1 MVKSNSYTPTNK
13 YFRNKF
19 QDFASSKTKKG
30 HLNNTD
36 EEEGSKNLTG
46 TLVKIDKEK
55 IYSNGWLVETSD
67 KKQYWCSYGDGVVML
82 PEYTESSK
90 YYTPKKKTEV
100 NISVDEDNKVYI
112 LTRLKDVSKK
122 PISFYDEKLEISVT
136 DNKKKTD
143 DNQDDAKIEISK
155 NDISLVGK
163 TIADSFEANKI
174 TIAKAVDSD
183 SVQANS
189 IISKNT
195 TSDVVDTTT
204 IKTEQIIMADDES
217 PTIELF
223 SDNLYF
229 NRGVIAPNFV
239 GDNINTAEITTT
251 KIQLGDDDLDTRLV
265 DLEKR
270 IKKLED
276 GS

>member
-1 MVKSNSYTPTNK
+1 M
-13 YFRNKF
+13 
-19 QDFASSKTKKG
+19 
-30 HLNNTD
+30 
-36 EEEGSKNLTG
+36 
-46 TLVKIDKEK
+46 
-55 IYSNGWLVETSD
+55 
-67 KKQYWCSYGDGVVML
+67 
-82 PEYTESSK
+82 
-90 YYTPKKKTEV
+90 
-100 NISVDEDNKVYI
+100 
-112 LTRLKDVSKK
+112 
-122 PISFYDEKLEISVT
+122 EISVT
-136 DNKKKTD
+136 NDKKKTD
-143 DNQDDAKIEISK
+143 DSEAKIEVSK

-174 TIAKAVDSD
+174 TITKAVDSD

-204 IKTEQIIMADDES
+204 IKTEQIIMADDEF

-239 GDNINTAEITTT
+239 GDNINTTEITTT

-265 DLEKR
+265 ELEKR
-270 IKKLED
+270 IKEIEKKYQDVIEKYKLEQFIIQKQSLLQ
-276 GS
+276 GQQW